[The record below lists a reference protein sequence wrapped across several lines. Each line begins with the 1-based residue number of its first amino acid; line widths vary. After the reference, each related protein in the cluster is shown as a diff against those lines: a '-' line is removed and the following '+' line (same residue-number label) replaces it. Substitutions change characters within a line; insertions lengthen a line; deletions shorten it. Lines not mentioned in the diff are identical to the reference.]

1 MLEKIQPLEAELEEA
16 ESALER
22 CTERLKTCEDEIAG
36 IDKKVALL
44 KDEFSARTREAE
56 VLRAGLEKAQLTL
69 EKAEGLLGKLS
80 GEQTRWVETKKTLRD
95 QLKALPQQMLLAA
108 AFMTYLA
115 KTPEDARE
123 SATRE
128 WIDIVDDARACA
140 GFDFTRL
147 LSTESQLLSWKQ
159 AGLPADPLSRE
170 NAIAIVHST
179 SRVPFIIDPAN
190 AAGSWLKAHLSE
202 TPSRP
207 SRSSRTTRAS

>member
-1 MLEKIQPLEAELEEA
+1 
-16 ESALER
+16 
-22 CTERLKTCEDEIAG
+22 
-36 IDKKVALL
+36 
-44 KDEFSARTREAE
+44 
-56 VLRAGLEKAQLTL
+56 
-69 EKAEGLLGKLS
+69 
-80 GEQTRWVETKKTLRD
+80 
-95 QLKALPQQMLLAA
+95 MLLAA

-159 AGLPADPLSRE
+159 SGLPADPLSRE

-207 SRSSRTTRAS
+207 FESIQSHDARFVNQVELAVRFGKTLLIFDVDGLEELLRFHRLSDNVNLTLLCQEQGSLHLSTHLMQL